1 MVVKCYHRGEPVGMP
16 VKLSDELVNVA
27 RKEAAAADRSITAQ
41 IEHWAKLGQ
50 SVEAALRHEDALA
63 VKASQ
68 GKLALAF
75 PIPATRA
82 AMYQLLRTVAGADHA
97 PLGKALRRG
106 RTVYEN
112 DPSGSD
118 AIIRIAPDGT
128 RTRGRLEKRAFVR
141 TVVGRRRAR

>member
-1 MVVKCYHRGEPVGMP
+1 MGMP

-27 RKEAAAADRSITAQ
+27 RKEAAAAERSITAQ

-63 VKASQ
+63 VKASE
-68 GKLALAF
+68 GKLAVAF
-75 PIPATRA
+75 PIPATRDA
-82 AMYQLLRTVAGADHA
+82 VYQLLRNVTSGDHA
-97 PLGKALRRG
+97 LGEALRRG
-106 RTVYEN
+106 RTVYES
-112 DPSGSD
+112 DPSGSG

-141 TVVGRRRAR
+141 TVVARRRAR

>member
-1 MVVKCYHRGEPVGMP
+1 MGMP

-27 RKEAAAADRSITAQ
+27 RKEAAAAERSITAQ

-63 VKASQ
+63 LKASE
-68 GKLALAF
+68 GKLAVAF
-75 PIPATRA
+75 PNPATRDA
-82 AMYQLLRTVAGADHA
+82 VYQLLRNVASADHA
-97 PLGKALRRG
+97 QLGKTLKRG
-106 RTVYEN
+106 RTVYES
-112 DPSGSD
+112 DPSDSG

-141 TVVGRRRAR
+141 TVVARRRAR

>member
-1 MVVKCYHRGEPVGMP
+1 MGMP

-63 VKASQ
+63 VKASE
-68 GKLALAF
+68 GKLAVAF
-75 PIPATRA
+75 PIPATRDA
-82 AMYQLLRTVAGADHA
+82 VYQLLRNVATADHA

-106 RTVYEN
+106 RTVYES
-112 DPSGSD
+112 DPSGSG

-128 RTRGRLEKRAFVR
+128 RTRGRLERRAFVR
-141 TVVGRRRAR
+141 TVVARRRAR